1 MNQKHLIIVLLAIIL
16 VILCFAISYTLLM
29 DHTQYTSFTI
39 SESGTELE
47 IPDDMSVKSNDS
59 ENGILVLEN
68 DNTIVVLFNSADKG
82 LAPILAFAAVKSPL
96 FGTEPEGNITID
108 NPVISGC
115 SLDGKCNAVY
125 IGNNA
130 THDNMIVIS
139 KNKDIVSHI
148 IDSIIWGK
156 KEVAVQQNNNGGDSS
171 ASSQEPSSS
180 AYKSDGTPMNS
191 KKEVT
196 DYSDSQ
202 SQSQSGSIAGGQND
216 GMSYDYIKN
225 NQPNVVDG
233 NLE

>member
-1 MNQKHLIIVLLAIIL
+1 
-16 VILCFAISYTLLM
+16 
-29 DHTQYTSFTI
+29 
-39 SESGTELE
+39 
-47 IPDDMSVKSNDS
+47 
-59 ENGILVLEN
+59 
-68 DNTIVVLFNSADKG
+68 
-82 LAPILAFAAVKSPL
+82 
-96 FGTEPEGNITID
+96 
-108 NPVISGC
+108 
-115 SLDGKCNAVY
+115 
-125 IGNNA
+125 
-130 THDNMIVIS
+130 VIS